1 MAWGKRTYWINQTRS
16 LEFKVKCYEEVRE
29 TYEKQ
34 VERLIEMIKK
44 NKNLLTAKAIRDVIE
59 QEDKFVLKRLFTEL
73 Q

>member
-1 MAWGKRTYWINQTRS
+1 
-16 LEFKVKCYEEVRE
+16 VKCYEEVRE